1 MKHFK
6 YISSLAVLVLLASL
20 ISGGC
25 GGSSSSIR
33 QQNTIKG
40 VIKLV
45 PEDMDTN
52 DNGIPDVFEYD
63 SEIMNR
69 INADGAY
76 EVPFMRTIGTN
87 TAKINLE
94 KDSSY
99 SVQYYNPGRT
109 LGISMLDMD
118 ITDPD
123 GKPITLVYVS
133 DETSDDILPEV
144 QPISGDDEL
153 ISSDEIYV
161 EASFAVEPE
170 EAPAMIIYTFNAPST
185 GTYEFKFYEIDLTES
200 NDITQDENE
209 DENEN
214 ENAAFAVLIYKNV
227 HEDDNDIFRTIPGY
241 VLGETNFKPKEY
253 EILDIR
259 RILMNFAT
267 ELNDEGIPVEFCDE
281 FYDWEIYSEL
291 INALI
296 LSYEIEIES
305 EDINGSVI
313 KTVIRRS
320 ANTEGAVIQSR
331 VDNIPFSTFYQFG
344 KGYYA
349 HSGFDAL
356 GGNDA
361 FENMPAAPSPAN
373 GTALSCTQKLTLSTI
388 ENEADNLRDQ
398 EMGAMS
404 TFSMARYAAGQ
415 EPIVF
420 TNVGFG
426 MMRKNILVRYDVL
439 EDQPRVVDVNNLKLA
454 DFALELLRDKGADQF
469 RREFGDYFVGGYTWG
484 MRFES
489 LISVTFGLNSDLS
502 YNQRR
507 IDEVVD
513 LVKDAMRLAANNQDY
528 SSKINQLNSISQET
542 LVGDGGS
549 IKFISNI
556 NIETI
561 TLNGYHI
568 TKESQN
574 ASSVLGKLSVKSVA
588 DSLKEFVN
596 DTVPKALNS
605 DRSNFSPLKTT
616 MIRFREIPSARQYI
630 DERLPIS
637 QIHFDA
643 VRDFTKAMFMAS
655 CYHNSI
661 MTIPE
666 DQILR
671 GDVQRNEW
679 NEKLQ
684 GLKRELVPNLRSIC
698 EQENDVNRYKSRFRS
713 VADDYRKLIERY
725 VFYRILVNE
734 QINQSSGWKAQE
746 DKAITYWSRGFGVEN
761 YTISP
766 TVQAD
771 YGNKK
776 FYVPHKEEAGL
787 DKPEQDVTH
796 TPGTNWRI
804 VWFQFKITD
813 TKTDFE
819 DKNYPSVGRYHLKI
833 HFDGYFMRRMEYEF
847 WDKIIYMPKD
857 KYPFAGLKD

>member
-1 MKHFK
+1 MF
-6 YISSLAVLVLLASL
+6 LASL

-25 GGSSSSIR
+25 GGSSSSITQR
-33 QQNTIKG
+33 NTIKG

-76 EVPFMRTIGTN
+76 EVPFMRVIGPN

-99 SVQYYNPGRT
+99 SVQYYNLGRT

-123 GKPITLVYVS
+123 GKPIMLVYVS

-144 QPISGDDEL
+144 QPISGDGEQ
-153 ISSDEIYV
+153 ISDEIYV
-161 EASFAVEPE
+161 ETSFAVEPE
-170 EAPAMIIYTFNAPST
+170 EAPAMITYTFNAPST
-185 GTYEFKFYEIDLTES
+185 GTYEFRFYEIDLTES
-200 NDITQDENE
+200 YDITQ
-209 DENEN
+209 NEN
-214 ENAAFAVLIYKNV
+214 ENAAFSVLIYKNV
-227 HEDDNDIFRTIPGY
+227 HEGDDDMFRTIPGY
-241 VLGETNFKPKEY
+241 VLGETNFKPSEY

-267 ELNDEGIPVEFCDE
+267 ELNDEGIPVKFCDE
-281 FYDWEIYSEL
+281 FYDREIYSEL

-305 EDINGSVI
+305 EDINGSVS

-320 ANTEGAVIQSR
+320 ANTGGAVIQSL

-388 ENEADNLRDQ
+388 ENEAENLREQ
-398 EMGAMS
+398 EMEAMS
-404 TFSMARYAAGQ
+404 TFSMARYATGQ

-420 TNVGFG
+420 TNIGFG

-439 EDQPRVVDVNNLKLA
+439 EDQARVVDVNNLKLA
-454 DFALELLRDKGADQF
+454 DFALELLRNKGSDQF
-469 RREFGDYFVGGYTWG
+469 RQEFGDYFVGGYTWG

-489 LISVTFGLNSDLS
+489 LISFTFGLNSDLS
-502 YNQRR
+502 YNERR
-507 IDEVVD
+507 INEVVD
-513 LVKDAMRLAANNQDY
+513 LVKDAMKLAANNQDY
-528 SSKINQLNSISQET
+528 SSKINELNSISQET

-549 IKFISNI
+549 IKFINNI

-568 TKESQN
+568 TKESRN

-588 DSLKEFVN
+588 DSLKDFVN
-596 DTVPKALNS
+596 NTVPKALNS

-637 QIHFDA
+637 QRHFDA
-643 VRDFTKAMFMAS
+643 VRDFTKAMFMAA
-655 CYHNSI
+655 CYNNSI
-661 MTIPE
+661 MTIPAE
-666 DQILR
+666 QILR
-671 GDVQRNEW
+671 GDAQRDEW
-679 NEKLQ
+679 NEKLR
-684 GLKRELVPNLRSIC
+684 GLKNALVPKLRSIC
-698 EQENDVNRYKSRFRS
+698 EQENDVNSYKLRFRS
-713 VADDYRKLIERY
+713 VADDFRKLIERY
-725 VFYRILVNE
+725 VFYRILLNE

-776 FYVPHKEEAGL
+776 FYLSHKERAGL
-787 DKPEQDVTH
+787 DKPEQDITH

-804 VWFQFKITD
+804 VWFQFKIID

-819 DKNYPSVGRYHLKI
+819 DKNYPSVGRYTLKI

-847 WDKIIYMPKD
+847 WDKIIHMPKN
-857 KYPFAGLKD
+857 KYPFTGLKD